1 VLVERAR
8 AGDGVAY
15 GELVRRHRPAAVR
28 VATAVLR
35 GRSGGGAD
43 ADADDVVQ
51 AAVERAWRA
60 VAGLQADRG
69 FRPWFL
75 AVVANGARNERRAR
89 GRRARLAL
97 RVAAAD
103 ATRAVP
109 TPEDVA
115 VRAAEHAAVAG
126 ALGHLPD
133 GDRALLALRHARELS
148 ERDIAAALDCPP
160 GTVKSRL
167 SRARGRLRAQLGTSL
182 AVAAALALAAG
193 LVAPVRQAVAGWLGV
208 GTTRIEQVPDGRG
221 DPDGL
226 PPLLDGLRLLAGP
239 VAAEQLLGRPLPRVD
254 GDARAGAWH
263 APPGEAGVVLAWRD
277 GDHVTTLWVAP
288 APGPGEPPGRVKVVT
303 APAASA
309 GPAATQSDGG
319 AVVDGPRRPRVVP
332 IAGLGDEALLV
343 RGAHVL
349 VAGGGEWAAG
359 TAVLWVADGL
369 ELRLETTLRDR
380 EAVTL
385 ARSVVTGV

>member
-1 VLVERAR
+1 MLVERAR

-239 VAAEQLLGRPLPRVD
+239 
-254 GDARAGAWH
+254 
-263 APPGEAGVVLAWRD
+263 
-277 GDHVTTLWVAP
+277 
-288 APGPGEPPGRVKVVT
+288 
-303 APAASA
+303 
-309 GPAATQSDGG
+309 AATQSDGG